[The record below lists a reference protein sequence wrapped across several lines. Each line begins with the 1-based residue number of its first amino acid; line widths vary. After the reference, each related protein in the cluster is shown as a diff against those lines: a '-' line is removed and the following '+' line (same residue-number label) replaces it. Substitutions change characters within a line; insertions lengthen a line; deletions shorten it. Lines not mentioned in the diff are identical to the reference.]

1 MLKQLLSLKTKIT
14 EDTLRKSDLLGI
26 EQQQQQQDEDE
37 DEDYLEEL
45 FEDVPLDGSSN
56 QSSEA
61 ASDRRN
67 GGLSTKLPPAQ
78 RIFPLAY
85 EPGLE
90 EDVTYN
96 RAAVFPQLPSESER

>member
-14 EDTLRKSDLLGI
+14 HDTLRKADLLGI
-26 EQQQQQQDEDE
+26 EQQQQERDEEE
-37 DEDYLEEL
+37 DDYLEEL
-45 FEDVPLDGSSN
+45 FEDVPLDGPSN
-56 QSSEA
+56 QPSK
-61 ASDRRN
+61 DKKN

-96 RAAVFPQLPSESER
+96 KAAVFPQLPPKPER

>member
-26 EQQQQQQDEDE
+26 EQQQQQEDE

-45 FEDVPLDGSSN
+45 FEDVPLDGPSN
-56 QSSEA
+56 QPSGA
-61 ASDRRN
+61 ASDRKN

-96 RAAVFPQLPSESER
+96 KAAVYPQLPSKSER